1 MSDDIEYINQ
11 TQIDNI
17 REVFDLQYLTDE
29 DLENL
34 IETYDLIELNSVDLL
49 SIRTLINHLP
59 LNTAIVS
66 HIDREIGA
74 QHFNLY
80 EKALSSGTCF
90 LVALLLA
97 VMPYLKAVRVSQGSG
112 YYAWFVADDNQ
123 LEHFN
128 NNPQKDARLD
138 KFECNGEYA
147 IL

>member
-11 TQIDNI
+11 AQIDNI

-49 SIRTLINHLP
+49 SIRTLINRLP
-59 LNTAIVS
+59 STVVS
-66 HIDREIGA
+66 HIDQEIPA

-80 EKALSSGTCF
+80 EKALSNGTCF

-97 VMPYLKAVRVSQGSG
+97 AMPYLKAVRVSQGSG
-112 YYAWFVADDNQ
+112 HYAWFVADDNQ

-128 NNPQKDARLD
+128 NNPQKDAWLD